1 MIDLNNKS
9 TLEIE
14 SFMKQNSFKLK
25 LSLSQPPNNL
35 IKNETKEPNENEYS
49 NEFKFITK
57 KRGRKGKLFENDK
70 EEQNTPDYK
79 KIHGKFC
86 DDNIRRKIKACFH
99 KYMINFLNNLM
110 LINFRNGTLKFLK
123 MNIRITKDVGIGYN
137 RNLLDKSIKDIILN
151 VSNKY
156 KNKENQNKNC
166 IEYIKKQKN
175 NEEILKI
182 LNTKYKDL
190 YSYYYL
196 KSNKKDILNNSF
208 EEHKEKLLKKYGKEY
223 LSLFVKN
230 AENFIEFYLKGKN
243 RKLRKGREVESI
255 DIPSEKEV
263 EKDIKAY
270 EFNGFTDDKDFEN
283 YYINKNMVSSS
294 IQTEIFDI
302 NKKIITFA

>member
-110 LINFRNGTLKFLK
+110 QINFRNNTLKFLK
-123 MNIRITKDVGIGYN
+123 MNIRITKDVGIEFN

-175 NEEILKI
+175 NGEILKI

-190 YSYYYL
+190 YSDYYL

-302 NKKIITFA
+302 NKKILTFA

>member
-110 LINFRNGTLKFLK
+110 QINFRNNTLKFLK

-230 AENFIEFYLKGKN
+230 AENFIEFYLKGKK

>member
-110 LINFRNGTLKFLK
+110 QINFRNNTLKFLK

-156 KNKENQNKNC
+156 KNKENQNK
-166 IEYIKKQKN
+166 YIKKQKN
-175 NEEILKI
+175 NGEILKI

-190 YSYYYL
+190 YSDYYL

-302 NKKIITFA
+302 NKKILTFA

>member
-1 MIDLNNKS
+1 MMDLNNKS

-110 LINFRNGTLKFLK
+110 QINFRNNTLKFLK
-123 MNIRITKDVGIGYN
+123 MNIRITKDVGIEYN

-190 YSYYYL
+190 YSDYYL

-302 NKKIITFA
+302 NKKILTFA

>member
-110 LINFRNGTLKFLK
+110 QINFRNNTLKFLK

-190 YSYYYL
+190 YSDYYL

-302 NKKIITFA
+302 NKKILTFA

>member
-110 LINFRNGTLKFLK
+110 QINFRNNTLKFLK

-190 YSYYYL
+190 YSDYYL

-270 EFNGFTDDKDFEN
+270 DFNGFTDDKDFEN

-302 NKKIITFA
+302 NKKILTFA

>member
-110 LINFRNGTLKFLK
+110 QINFRNNTLKFLK

-156 KNKENQNKNC
+156 KNKENHNKNC

-190 YSYYYL
+190 YSDYYL

-270 EFNGFTDDKDFEN
+270 DFNGFTDDKDFEN

-302 NKKIITFA
+302 NKKILTFA

>member
-1 MIDLNNKS
+1 MIDVNNKS

-57 KRGRKGKLFENDK
+57 KRGRKGKLFENDN
-70 EEQNTPDYK
+70 EEQNNPDDK

-110 LINFRNGTLKFLK
+110 QINFRNNTLKFLK

-190 YSYYYL
+190 YSDYYL

-302 NKKIITFA
+302 NKKILTFA

>member
-110 LINFRNGTLKFLK
+110 QINFRNNTLKFLK

-302 NKKIITFA
+302 NKKILTFA

>member
-110 LINFRNGTLKFLK
+110 QINFRNNTLKFLK

-175 NEEILKI
+175 NGEILKI

-190 YSYYYL
+190 YSDYYL

-302 NKKIITFA
+302 NKKILTFA

>member
-1 MIDLNNKS
+1 MMDLNNKS

-110 LINFRNGTLKFLK
+110 QINFRNNTLKFLK

-283 YYINKNMVSSS
+283 YFNNKNMVSSS

>member
-110 LINFRNGTLKFLK
+110 QINFRNNTLKFLK
-123 MNIRITKDVGIGYN
+123 MNIRITKDVGIEYN

-302 NKKIITFA
+302 NKKIIIFA

>member
-110 LINFRNGTLKFLK
+110 QINFRNNTLKFLK

-175 NEEILKI
+175 NGEILKI

-302 NKKIITFA
+302 NKKILTFA

>member
-1 MIDLNNKS
+1 MINTNKNS
-9 TLEIE
+9 SLEIE

-110 LINFRNGTLKFLK
+110 QINFRNNTLKFLK

-302 NKKIITFA
+302 NKKIIIFA

>member
-110 LINFRNGTLKFLK
+110 QINFRNNTLKFLK
-123 MNIRITKDVGIGYN
+123 MNIRITKDVGIEFN

-190 YSYYYL
+190 YSDYYL

-302 NKKIITFA
+302 NKKILTFA

>member
-110 LINFRNGTLKFLK
+110 QINFRNNTLKFLK

>member
-110 LINFRNGTLKFLK
+110 QINFRNNTLKFLK

-175 NEEILKI
+175 NGEILKI
-182 LNTKYKDL
+182 LKNKYKDL
-190 YSYYYL
+190 YSDYYL

-270 EFNGFTDDKDFEN
+270 DFNGFTDDKDFEN

-302 NKKIITFA
+302 NKKILTFA

>member
-110 LINFRNGTLKFLK
+110 QINFRNNTLKFLK

-175 NEEILKI
+175 NGEILKI

-190 YSYYYL
+190 YSDYYL

-255 DIPSEKEV
+255 DIPSEKED
-263 EKDIKAY
+263 EKDIKVY
-270 EFNGFTDDKDFEN
+270 EFNGLIEDKDYEN

-302 NKKIITFA
+302 NKKILTFA

>member
-110 LINFRNGTLKFLK
+110 QINFRNNTLKFLK

-283 YYINKNMVSSS
+283 YFNNKNMVSSS

-302 NKKIITFA
+302 NKKILTFA

>member
-110 LINFRNGTLKFLK
+110 QINFRNNTLKFLK

-175 NEEILKI
+175 NGEILKI

-190 YSYYYL
+190 YSDYYL

-263 EKDIKAY
+263 EKDIKVY

-302 NKKIITFA
+302 NKKILTFA

>member
-25 LSLSQPPNNL
+25 LSLSQPPNNI

-110 LINFRNGTLKFLK
+110 QINFRNNTLKFLK
-123 MNIRITKDVGIGYN
+123 MNIRITKDVGIEYN

-156 KNKENQNKNC
+156 KNKENHNKNC

-190 YSYYYL
+190 YSDYYL

-208 EEHKEKLLKKYGKEY
+208 EEHKEILY
-223 LSLFVKN
+223 
-230 AENFIEFYLKGKN
+230 
-243 RKLRKGREVESI
+243 
-255 DIPSEKEV
+255 
-263 EKDIKAY
+263 
-270 EFNGFTDDKDFEN
+270 
-283 YYINKNMVSSS
+283 
-294 IQTEIFDI
+294 Q
-302 NKKIITFA
+302 

>member
-1 MIDLNNKS
+1 
-9 TLEIE
+9 
-14 SFMKQNSFKLK
+14 MKQNSFKLK

-110 LINFRNGTLKFLK
+110 QINFRNNTLKFLK

-175 NEEILKI
+175 NGEILKI

-190 YSYYYL
+190 YSDYYL

-230 AENFIEFYLKGKN
+230 AENFIEFYLKGKK

-302 NKKIITFA
+302 NKKILTFA

>member
-70 EEQNTPDYK
+70 EEQNTPDDK
-79 KIHGKFC
+79 KTHGKFC
-86 DDNIRRKIKACFH
+86 DDNVRRKIKACFH

-110 LINFRNGTLKFLK
+110 QINFRNNTLKFLK

-190 YSYYYL
+190 YSDYYL

-283 YYINKNMVSSS
+283 YYINKNMVS
-294 IQTEIFDI
+294 
-302 NKKIITFA
+302 

>member
-110 LINFRNGTLKFLK
+110 QINFRNNTLKFLK

-190 YSYYYL
+190 YSDYYL

-270 EFNGFTDDKDFEN
+270 DFNGFTDDKDFEN